1 MSLHA
6 YMLVETNR
14 DAVEFVREARKLP
27 GVVAAH
33 ALFGSLDAIVM
44 VEAPDMSGLEEIVG
58 QVHRVPGLKSGDTRI
73 ARSA

>member
-6 YMLVETNR
+6 YMLVETDR
-14 DAVEFVREARKLP
+14 DAADFVREARKLR

-33 ALFGSLDAIVM
+33 ALFGSLDAIVL
-44 VEAPDMSGLEEIVG
+44 VEAP
-58 QVHRVPGLKSGDTRI
+58 DTRI